1 MKGENTVNKIDVLKQ
16 VLAQDEENG
25 SIWYLIGV
33 EYKEQGDI
41 ANALHALSKAL
52 QYGDQEWKNKVASEL
67 EALSQVLTSPKET
80 IYVTEEESQCE
91 NNEDHVI
98 EQDPEKEK
106 QLHAVYANENMEE
119 NVVSMNVLQGGRSK
133 QKREQEQITFEDVGG
148 LHDVKK
154 AIQMKIIKP
163 FTSPGLFERFK
174 KKVGGGILLYGPP
187 GCGKTYI
194 AKATAGECRAHF
206 ATMSI
211 TDILDPYV
219 GVSEQNVR
227 EIFRYARSK
236 KPCIL
241 FLDEMDALGFN
252 RSKASGNPTLRT
264 VIDQLLTEI
273 EGIDTN
279 TDKLLLIGATNMP
292 WDIDPAFKR
301 PGRFDK
307 MIFVSPPDLEAR
319 RSIFQ
324 IKLAG
329 KPISTIDYDMLA
341 KETELYSGA
350 DIENV
355 VELAVE
361 NVLGEIMTTGVERA
375 VTMKDITDAIA
386 ATKPSTLEWFRTI
399 KNYIKYANESGAY
412 DDVQAYLKR
421 YKKI

>member
-1 MKGENTVNKIDVLKQ
+1 MMGERRVNKIDVLKQ
-16 VLAQDEENG
+16 VVAQDEENG
-25 SIWYLIGV
+25 LIWYLIGV
-33 EYKEQGDI
+33 EYKEQGEI
-41 ANALHALSKAL
+41 ANALQALSKAL
-52 QYGDQEWKNKVASEL
+52 QYGDQEWKDKVAVEL
-67 EALSQVLTSPKET
+67 AALSQALTNPKEVPH
-80 IYVTEEESQCE
+80 VTEEESYFE
-91 NNEDHVI
+91 KNEHYVV
-98 EQDPEKEK
+98 EPSPEKEK
-106 QLHAVYANENMEE
+106 QLHTAYVNENAEE
-119 NVVSMNVLQGGRSK
+119 NVIPMNVLQGGRSK
-133 QKREQEQITFEDVGG
+133 QKYGQDQITFQDVGG

-194 AKATAGECRAHF
+194 AKATAGECGAHF
-206 ATMSI
+206 TTMSI

-219 GVSEQNVR
+219 GVSEQNIR
-227 EIFRYARSK
+227 EIFQYARSK

-252 RSKASGNPTLRT
+252 RSKASGHPTLRT

-319 RSIFQ
+319 SSIFK

-329 KPISTIDYDMLA
+329 KPISTIDYDLLA

-355 VELAVE
+355 VELVLE
-361 NVLGEIMTTGVERA
+361 NVLEEIMTTGIERSI
-375 VTMKDITDAIA
+375 TMKDLTDAIVE
-386 ATKPSTLEWFRTI
+386 TKPSTLEWFRTI

>member
-1 MKGENTVNKIDVLKQ
+1 MNKIDVLKQ

-41 ANALHALSKAL
+41 ANALQALSKAL
-52 QYGDQEWKNKVASEL
+52 QYGDQEWKNKVAAEL

-211 TDILDPYV
+211 TDILDPYI

-227 EIFRYARSK
+227 EIFRYARSQ

-319 RSIFQ
+319 SSIFQ

-386 ATKPSTLEWFRTI
+386 ETKPSTLEWFRTI

>member
-1 MKGENTVNKIDVLKQ
+1 MNKIDVLKQ

>member
-41 ANALHALSKAL
+41 ANALQALSKAL
-52 QYGDQEWKNKVASEL
+52 QYGDQEWKNKVAAEL
-67 EALSQVLTSPKET
+67 EALSQVLTNPKET

-106 QLHAVYANENMEE
+106 QLHAVYANENMAE

-211 TDILDPYV
+211 TDILDPYI

-227 EIFRYARSK
+227 EIFRYARSQ

-319 RSIFQ
+319 SSIFQ

-386 ATKPSTLEWFRTI
+386 ETKPSTLEWFRTI

>member
-1 MKGENTVNKIDVLKQ
+1 MTGEKTVNKIDVLKQ
-16 VLAQDEENG
+16 VLEQDEENG

-41 ANALHALSKAL
+41 ANALQALSKAL
-52 QYGDQEWKNKVASEL
+52 QYGDQEWKDKVAAEL
-67 EALSQVLTSPKET
+67 GALSQVLTSPKET
-80 IYVTEEESQCE
+80 IAVTEEGSHFEK
-91 NNEDHVI
+91 NEYHAI
-98 EQDPEKEK
+98 EQAPEKEK
-106 QLHAVYANENMEE
+106 QLHTAYVNENVEE
-119 NVVSMNVLQGGRSK
+119 NVIPMNVLQGGRSK
-133 QKREQEQITFEDVGG
+133 QKREQDQITFEDVGG

-211 TDILDPYV
+211 TDILDPYI

-319 RSIFQ
+319 SSIFQ

-375 VTMKDITDAIA
+375 ITMRDLTDAIVE
-386 ATKPSTLEWFRTI
+386 TKPSTLEWFRTI

>member
-1 MKGENTVNKIDVLKQ
+1 MNKIDVLKQ

-41 ANALHALSKAL
+41 ANALQALSKAL
-52 QYGDQEWKNKVASEL
+52 QYGNQEWKNKVAAEL

-133 QKREQEQITFEDVGG
+133 QNREQEQITFEDVGG

-211 TDILDPYV
+211 TDILDPYI

-227 EIFRYARSK
+227 EIFRYARSQ

-319 RSIFQ
+319 SSIFQ

-386 ATKPSTLEWFRTI
+386 ETKPSTLEWFRTI

>member
-1 MKGENTVNKIDVLKQ
+1 MNKIDVLKQ

-41 ANALHALSKAL
+41 ANALQALSKAL
-52 QYGDQEWKNKVASEL
+52 QYGDQEWKNKVAAEL
-67 EALSQVLTSPKET
+67 EALSQVLTNPKET

-227 EIFRYARSK
+227 EIFRYARSQ

-319 RSIFQ
+319 SSIFQ

-329 KPISTIDYDMLA
+329 KPISTMDYDMLA

-386 ATKPSTLEWFRTI
+386 ETKSSTLEWFRTI

>member
-41 ANALHALSKAL
+41 ANALQALSKAL
-52 QYGDQEWKNKVASEL
+52 QYGDQEWKNKVAAEL
-67 EALSQVLTSPKET
+67 EALSQVLTNPKET

-106 QLHAVYANENMEE
+106 QLHAVYANENMAE

-227 EIFRYARSK
+227 EIFRYARSQ

-319 RSIFQ
+319 SSIFQ

-386 ATKPSTLEWFRTI
+386 ETKPSTLEWFRTI

>member
-41 ANALHALSKAL
+41 ANALQALSKAL
-52 QYGDQEWKNKVASEL
+52 QYGDQEWKNKVAAEL
-67 EALSQVLTSPKET
+67 EALSQVLTNPKET

-106 QLHAVYANENMEE
+106 QLHAVYANENMAE

-211 TDILDPYV
+211 TDILDPYI

-227 EIFRYARSK
+227 EIFRYARSQ

-319 RSIFQ
+319 SSIFQ

-329 KPISTIDYDMLA
+329 KPISTMDYDMLA

-386 ATKPSTLEWFRTI
+386 ETKPSTLEWFRTI

>member
-41 ANALHALSKAL
+41 ANALQALSKAL
-52 QYGDQEWKNKVASEL
+52 QYGDQEWKNKVAAEL
-67 EALSQVLTSPKET
+67 EALSQVLTNPKET

-227 EIFRYARSK
+227 EIFRYARSQ

-319 RSIFQ
+319 SSIFQ

-329 KPISTIDYDMLA
+329 KPISTMDYDMLA

-386 ATKPSTLEWFRTI
+386 ETKPSTLEWFRTI